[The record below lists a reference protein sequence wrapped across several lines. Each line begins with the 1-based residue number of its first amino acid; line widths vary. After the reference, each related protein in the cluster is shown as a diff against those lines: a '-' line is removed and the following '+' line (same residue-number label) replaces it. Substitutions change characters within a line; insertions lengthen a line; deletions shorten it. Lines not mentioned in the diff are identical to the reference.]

1 MGARVLRKREERQG
15 IYMKR
20 KVISALLACTLLAGS
35 AVPALAAGET
45 AAGQTP
51 AGIGAEAPALKVR
64 QMGVLAVKKA
74 VQEDN
79 STVRILRKNASAIE
93 DAAGGSSFGSASV
106 SPGATYSE
114 LADTLEKILESGTL
128 DGDTKKAYEAQI
140 TALRGN
146 AENMNLSVS
155 VQYQSALAMLSQ
167 LDDQAYQLRRQADSI
182 ANQMAMAAQNLLYT
196 METLDCQM
204 ESLKNGIA
212 TLDRN
217 LAVMKVQRSRG
228 MIGQLQLDTVE
239 NQRVQLVNSQQTLAN
254 MREQIGLSLSQLC
267 GLDADTLVEPST
279 LVMPYEGEYEGE
291 LDRINAKTGLEN
303 AKKNSFDIWS
313 RRVSL
318 RAAQNVYDKNI
329 SGTAEA
335 VKAAE
340 DQLAVTQESVETA
353 YATVIQNMKDS
364 RVSLTAAQNALTQ
377 AQDDLRLASVKYK
390 LGTMSRLSYQSAED
404 AVKTAEINVRLAEL
418 TVAQNYT
425 ACQWAE
431 QGVLTLPTG
440 V

>member
-35 AVPALAAGET
+35 VVPALAAGET

-279 LVMPYEGEYEGE
+279 LIMPYEGE

-364 RVSLTAAQNALTQ
+364 RVSLKAAENALTQ
-377 AQDDLRLASVKYK
+377 AKDDLRLASVKYK
-390 LGTMSRLSYQSAED
+390 LGTISRLSYQSAED

>member
-1 MGARVLRKREERQG
+1 
-15 IYMKR
+15 MKR

-79 STVRILRKNASAIE
+79 STVRILRRNASAIE
-93 DAAGGSSFGSASV
+93 GATGGSSSMGSTV
-106 SPGATYSE
+106 SPGAAYSK
-114 LADTLEKILESGTL
+114 LADTLEKILESGKL

-140 TALRGN
+140 IALRGN

-254 MREQIGLSLSQLC
+254 MREQIGLSLSQCAGSISCNRC
-267 GLDADTLVEPST
+267 GNAVCKDIADQRCNGAEHHQQTPEQNQPGIFLWNDIVQNIGQNPWNHQFHNGSYKLEENSDSHSGDIGFDVANNWSHGCLSLPDKVFCAASLARLVT
-279 LVMPYEGEYEGE
+279 
-291 LDRINAKTGLEN
+291 
-303 AKKNSFDIWS
+303 FS
-313 RRVSL
+313 RSCTRVSRSSSLSSSSRYSFHSRITL
-318 RAAQNVYDKNI
+318 RTQGSSSCIFSVGYTRQTLRSSI
-329 SGTAEA
+329 S
-335 VKAAE
+335 
-340 DQLAVTQESVETA
+340 
-353 YATVIQNMKDS
+353 
-364 RVSLTAAQNALTQ
+364 
-377 AQDDLRLASVKYK
+377 
-390 LGTMSRLSYQSAED
+390 
-404 AVKTAEINVRLAEL
+404 
-418 TVAQNYT
+418 
-425 ACQWAE
+425 C
-431 QGVLTLPTG
+431 
-440 V
+440 